1 MKIKK
6 KKKKEKKGKET
17 PKKEGDERRQ
27 PVDWWRQKSRRS
39 ASLFAAASRRRWR
52 QAARLTAGYS
62 LTVNSLTFI
71 SFFYFFVSLSL
82 SLALYSFFYFGDFI
96 SGRAEMFSDSS
107 PLPDGPKKKN
117 VPHWSAGFDGFFF
130 KHYVT
135 VTPFSELD
143 WYRVFFFLPG
153 FAWFRRG
160 STFGRHT
167 FFCNF
172 QFFFPFFLSSRENRW
187 QAAHR

>member
-117 VPHWSAGFDGFFF
+117 VPHWSAGFDGFFLNITSPLRRF
-130 KHYVT
+130 PSWIGT
-135 VTPFSELD
+135 GFFFF
-143 WYRVFFFLPG
+143 YRVSLGSDVARLLVGTLFFF
-153 FAWFRRG
+153 
-160 STFGRHT
+160 
-167 FFCNF
+167 NF

>member
-1 MKIKK
+1 MASKK
-6 KKKKEKKGKET
+6 PPIGVAFCRGVAT
-17 PKKEGDERRQ
+17 P
-27 PVDWWRQKSRRS
+27 VTTSRSTHGRI
-39 ASLFAAASRRRWR
+39 LINCELINFHFFFF
-52 QAARLTAGYS
+52 
-62 LTVNSLTFI
+62 TF
-71 SFFYFFVSLSL
+71 SSLSL
-82 SLALYSFFYFGDFI
+82 SLSLSIPFFFGDFI

-153 FAWFRRG
+153 FTWFRRG

-167 FFCNF
+167 FFF
-172 QFFFPFFLSSRENRW
+172 
-187 QAAHR
+187 

>member
-6 KKKKEKKGKET
+6 KKKKEKKGKDT

-82 SLALYSFFYFGDFI
+82 SLALYSFFFWRLYFGTCRNVFWFVTVA
-96 SGRAEMFSDSS
+96 RWAKKEKRS
-107 PLPDGPKKKN
+107 PLVG
-117 VPHWSAGFDGFFF
+117 WFRWFFF